1 MHALKEK
8 GIVLQTGTPHATWE
22 LGNRIG
28 LRVMGGEVIGLIGPL
43 GAGKTVFV
51 QGLAAGMG
59 IQSPITSP
67 TFVMMN
73 FYRGRLPLCHIDLYR
88 IDMPIEMI
96 GHEEH
101 LESNGVTAI
110 EWADKI
116 EGHDFNVVIEF
127 AYSGA
132 HERTLTLS
140 ADQARAE
147 WLQGCMD

>member
-8 GIVLQTGTPHATWE
+8 GIVLQTGTPDATWR

-110 EWADKI
+110 EWADKK
-116 EGHDFNVVIEF
+116 ERHDFNLVIEF
-127 AYSGA
+127 AYSGEN
-132 HERTLTLS
+132 ERILTLS
-140 ADQARAE
+140 ADQAHVGL
-147 WLQGCMD
+147 LQGCMD